1 MNEITMNVDWIAVIA
16 GTVVSFLLGWL
27 WYSPALFGKKWAE
40 GVGVELGAAA
50 SMPVMAMVTQL
61 AATFLLAWVVGIA
74 AAQNALTTA
83 ILIAVTI
90 ALFVVSGGL
99 FAKKSSYAIAVE
111 AGFVIVMVAV
121 MILAQAVL

>member
-1 MNEITMNVDWIAVIA
+1 M
-16 GTVVSFLLGWL
+16 
-27 WYSPALFGKKWAE
+27 
-40 GVGVELGAAA
+40 
-50 SMPVMAMVTQL
+50 
-61 AATFLLAWVVGIA
+61 VGIA